1 MSLLS
6 LIYDRNFNFLAICHI
21 HPINLSV
28 INSMIA
34 LTSFF
39 RFIKNFWLTLCML
52 ALLSLSFTVYVRSEK
67 QLDHMNELRFRSH
80 ALAVELRQSSD
91 DLTRMAR
98 SYVVTGD
105 PIYKQSYFDILAVRE
120 GQQVRPP
127 AYQGTDWDL
136 AVNDTS
142 RSDAAGGER
151 VALLDLI
158 RQAGVNSEEF
168 AKLAESKTTSDQLT
182 LLEKQAMALADE
194 ERSNWLTKGERPIDL
209 LMNKA
214 YHEAKGKIMQPI
226 AQFHQMLEARTLR
239 DVQYAET
246 VALQMRYVFMV
257 VCLTVV
263 FLLWRAYHDFQ
274 KTLGSSVTK
283 IKEHLDSLGKAD
295 FKQMIILRPGM
306 EKSVLG
312 LVGIAQQALYQI
324 EQQRQTVEARNK
336 RLTQFYNVLSQCNQ
350 AIVRSHS
357 EQELFLQICRNILQY
372 AGIKMVWIGVLD
384 EEAKIIRP
392 LAWDGIGTV
401 LFRERLFHLES
412 PDEPRDL
419 CVNALLD
426 ARAHWS
432 QESVQS
438 PDSAM
443 LSPEAVQFN
452 LASAA
457 AIPLFKN
464 GSVYGV
470 MNLYAGSAQ
479 AFDDEIRVLLLEL
492 AMDLSFALNRF
503 ELELGRQRSRKLE
516 SLRTYL
522 LERVNNVIYLDQLFH
537 DVVLELEQV
546 LPDSACSILTLDADQ
561 IHIHAGAM
569 PHLPDFYSQAID
581 GVPIGYGVGSCG
593 HAMFSGTRTVVED
606 IATHPY
612 WIDFKEIAGRAGL
625 ASCWSE
631 PIRSSNNQILGAFA
645 IYHKVPT
652 KPELW
657 HISLLEMAAHF
668 LAIAIDKNRIESN
681 LRKLSQAV
689 EQSPNIIIITDTEAK
704 IEYVNQAFVDKT
716 GHTLSQVLGMR
727 PSILQSGNTPLF
739 TYEDMWDRLRSGG
752 SWQGELTNRYKDG
765 KEYIEL
771 AHISPVRDANGVIT
785 NFISLQEDITEKKRT
800 EERIQYLAHY
810 DVLTGL
816 PNRVLLEEQ
825 AQLAIKSAR
834 RKGSPLS
841 LMFFD
846 LDHFKNINDSLGHST
861 GDALLVELSRRL
873 RDVLR
878 EDDVVSRLGGD
889 EFILLLSGVDETGA
903 ERVAEKL
910 LHTVSQSYQLG
921 QYDLNISTSIGIA
934 VYPEDGEDLETLLRN
949 ADTAMYRA
957 KQDGRGIYR
966 FFTPEMQ
973 ARSGRHLELVNA
985 LRYALERNQLHV
997 VYQPQMSLITG
1008 KIIGSE
1014 ALLRWT
1020 HPELGSISPA
1030 EFIPVAEETGL
1041 ILAIGEWVLRSAVSQ
1056 TKAWHEQGWAD
1067 LSIAVN
1073 LSAIQFRHTDLP
1085 GTVSRILQE
1094 SQLAATYL
1102 ELELTE
1108 GVAMIDPPG
1117 AIAIMND
1124 LHLRG
1129 VRMSIDDFG
1138 TGYSSLSYLKKF
1150 KVSKLKIDQSFVRD
1164 INSDPED
1171 KAIVSAV
1178 ISMAKSLGLQTIAEG
1193 VETEEQLTF
1202 IHQQHC
1208 DEVQG
1213 YYFARPLAPV
1223 QFAQFMLDNKN
1234 LVSKANADVTSSL

>member
-1 MSLLS
+1 
-6 LIYDRNFNFLAICHI
+6 
-21 HPINLSV
+21 
-28 INSMIA
+28 MIA
-34 LTSFF
+34 LNSLF
-39 RFIKNFWLTLCML
+39 RFVRNFWFTLCLL
-52 ALLSLSFTVYVRSEK
+52 ALLCLSFAVYVRSEK
-67 QLDHMNELRFRSH
+67 QLDHMHDLRFRSH
-80 ALAVELRQSSD
+80 ALAIELRQSSD

-98 SYVVTGD
+98 TYVTTGD
-105 PIYKQSYFDILAVRE
+105 PLYKRFYYDILAIRD
-120 GQQVRPP
+120 GLQNRPV
-127 AYQGTDWDL
+127 AYQEIYWDL
-136 AVNDTS
+136 VVGDDMHPRNS
-142 RSDAAGGER
+142 SGER
-151 VALLDLI
+151 IALLDLM
-158 RQAGVNSEEF
+158 RQTGISNLEF
-168 AKLAESKTTSDQLT
+168 AKLAESKANSDRLA
-182 LLEKQAMALADE
+182 LLEKQAIELYESGPNAILP
-194 ERSNWLTKGERPIDL
+194 KGERPIDL
-209 LMNKA
+209 LTSKDYHLEKA
-214 YHEAKGKIMQPI
+214 KIMAPI
-226 AQFHQMLEARTLR
+226 AQFHQMLEARTLE
-239 DVQYAET
+239 DVKRAELA
-246 VALQMRYVFMV
+246 ALQMRYVFVV
-257 VCLTVV
+257 VCLAVV
-263 FLLWRAYHDFQ
+263 VLLWRAYQSLQ
-274 KTLGSSVTK
+274 KTMGASVGQ
-283 IKEHLDSLGKAD
+283 IKDHLDRLGKAD
-295 FKQMIILRPGM
+295 FGQMISIQPGS
-306 EKSVLG
+306 EKSILG
-312 LVGIAQQALYQI
+312 LISVAQRALYQL
-324 EQQRQTVEARNK
+324 EQQRANIETRNQ

-372 AGIKMVWIGVLD
+372 AGIKMAWIGVLD
-384 EEAKIIRP
+384 ADEKLIRP
-392 LAWDGIGTV
+392 VAWDGVGTI
-401 LFRERLFHLES
+401 LFRERTFPLEEEVGGTS
-412 PDEPRDL
+412 DL
-419 CVNALLD
+419 CVHALQD

-432 QESVQS
+432 QDSVPVPESLL
-438 PDSAM
+438 
-443 LSPEAVQFN
+443 LSSEAASFE

-457 AIPLFKN
+457 AIPLFKS

-470 MNLYAGSAQ
+470 INLYAGSEL

-503 ELELGRQRSRKLE
+503 ELELGRQRSRKIE

-522 LERVNNVIYLDQLFH
+522 LERVNNVVALDRLFH
-537 DVVLELEQV
+537 DVVIELESM
-546 LPDSACSILTLDADQ
+546 LPESTCSILTLDTDK
-561 IHIHAGAM
+561 IHIRAGAM
-569 PHLPDFYSQAID
+569 PSVPDFYSKAID
-581 GVPIGYGVGSCG
+581 GLAIGEGIGSCG

-606 IATHPY
+606 IASHPY
-612 WIDFKEIAGRAGL
+612 WKDFKEIAGRACL
-625 ASCWSE
+625 AACWSE

-645 IYHKVPT
+645 IYHSVPT
-652 KPELW
+652 KPEPW
-657 HISLLEMAAHF
+657 HIGLLEMAAHF
-668 LAIAIDKNRIESN
+668 LAIAIDKNRTESN

-689 EQSPNIIIITDTEAK
+689 EQSPNIIIITDTDAK

-716 GHTLSQVLGMR
+716 GHTLAHVLGQR
-727 PSILQSGNTPLF
+727 PSILQSGTTPLF
-739 TYEDMWDRLRSGG
+739 TYEEMWDHLRRGE

-765 KEYIEL
+765 KEYTEL

-785 NFISLQEDITEKKRT
+785 NFLSLQEDITDKKRT

-825 AQLAIKSAR
+825 AQFAIKSAK
-834 RKGSPLS
+834 RKGNPLS
-841 LMFFD
+841 LIFFD
-846 LDHFKNINDSLGHST
+846 LDHFKNINDSLGHSI

-873 RDVLR
+873 REVLR

-910 LHTVSQSYQLG
+910 LATVNQSYQLG
-921 QYDLNISTSIGIA
+921 QYDLNISASIGIA

-957 KQDGRGIYR
+957 KQDGRSIYR

-985 LRYALERNQLHV
+985 LRYALDRNQLHV
-997 VYQPQMSLITG
+997 VYQPQISLSTG
-1008 KIIGSE
+1008 QVIGSE
-1014 ALLRWT
+1014 ALLRWM

-1041 ILAIGEWVLRSAVSQ
+1041 ILAIGEWVLRTAVSQ
-1056 TKAWHEQGWAD
+1056 TKEWHERGWD
-1067 LSIAVN
+1067 HLGIAVN

-1094 SQLAATYL
+1094 SQLAAPFL

-1124 LHLRG
+1124 LHQRG

-1171 KAIVSAV
+1171 KAIVSAI
-1178 ISMAKSLGLQTIAEG
+1178 ISMANSLGLQTIAEG
-1193 VETEEQLTF
+1193 VETEEQLNF
-1202 IHQQHC
+1202 LREQHC

-1213 YYFARPLAPV
+1213 YYFARPLVPDV
-1223 QFAQFMLDNKN
+1223 FAQFLSEKN
-1234 LVSKANADVTSSL
+1234 S